1 MFYLIVFFILVI
13 LSWFNL
19 VFLDKLCRQLLSG
32 ISAVI
37 LVGVAGLRYE
47 TGGDWDVYTRIFN
60 HLPSLVQ
67 IIDTPRLLWAYD
79 VEEGFVLLNA
89 LIKQLGGNVQW
100 VFFVITSINI
110 SLISVS
116 LYRYTKY
123 PVVGLLCYYCILYF
137 SLEMIYIRQA
147 VAVAL
152 CFFAIRYIESR
163 KIIPYM
169 LIVLLACTFHRVAV
183 LMVPLY
189 FVLRIKLPIWTYMG
203 IVLFGAIVM
212 LVGFP
217 WITKIFLGVA
227 SLLGE
232 TYASKA
238 ELYTTSAFFATGR
251 KLSVGFVLNLLIFA
265 SVLYFKQSLD
275 NHSTGTIHLN
285 MFLLSLV
292 LYYYCFELVEVSNRV
307 RFFFLIS
314 IVALLPII
322 LEYIIHWSNQLGVY
336 FVVVLY
342 CFSFSMH
349 IFTEQPRAV
358 AYNPYQNYIEYKIHP
373 RPSTG
378 KQRLE
383 KSHQMFRKDRQ

>member
-238 ELYTTSAFFATGR
+238 ELYTTFAFFATGR

>member
-19 VFLDKLCRQLLSG
+19 VFPDKLCRQLLSG

>member
-1 MFYLIVFFILVI
+1 MFYLIIFFILVI

-19 VFLDKLCRQLLSG
+19 VFPDKLCRQLLSG

-314 IVALLPII
+314 IVTLLPII

>member
-1 MFYLIVFFILVI
+1 MFYLIIFFILVI

-19 VFLDKLCRQLLSG
+19 VFPDKLCRQLLSG

-314 IVALLPII
+314 IVTLLPII

-358 AYNPYQNYIEYKIHP
+358 AYNPYQNYIEDKIHP